1 MTSRKTFLIAGVA
14 ALILGAI
21 VFVFTI
27 DRPTAGP
34 VTARIGYL
42 NITASAPLFI
52 AEEKGYFA
60 EEGVTV
66 DASRLETSNQLVDG
80 IIAGNLDAFVE
91 ASAVPVL
98 AVHLQSPGKL
108 KIFAASAITKEAPFD
123 ALLVPSASTL
133 SSLRDLQSKKIGVF
147 PGTTASHLLRK
158 YLTDQGVAVAGITF
172 VPIPPQNHLTALA
185 AGSVDAIH
193 AYEPTIAIALA
204 EGRFRKLHGS
214 VYAEMLDR
222 NPQGVA
228 VVSTAFLEQHPDAAK
243 RMIRALER
251 AMVFMREHEQESRD
265 ILAKRLGLS
274 SAVANQ
280 SVFLYMLPHD
290 EIDASIL
297 QRYSDMLTELGEL
310 SRTNDVSPLIYRE

>member
-1 MTSRKTFLIAGVA
+1 MNRRTK
-14 ALILGAI
+14 LILTALSVAVLVAI
-21 VFVFTI
+21 AFLTI
-27 DRPTAGP
+27 GRTSTEPSR
-34 VTARIGYL
+34 ARVGYL

-60 EEGVTV
+60 EEGVAV
-66 DASRLETSNQLVDG
+66 EASRLETSNQLVDG

-123 ALLVPSASTL
+123 ALLVPSASMV
-133 SSLRDLQSKKIGVF
+133 SSLRDLQGKTIGVF

-204 EGRFRKLHGS
+204 DGRFRKLHGS

-228 VVSTAFLEQHPDAAK
+228 AVSTAFLEQHPDAAK
-243 RMIRALER
+243 RTIRALER
-251 AMVFMREHEQESRD
+251 AMVFMRENEQESRD

-290 EIDASIL
+290 EIDPSIL
-297 QRYSDMLTELGEL
+297 QRYADMLTGLGEL
-310 SRTNDVSPLIYRE
+310 GRTTDVSSLIYRE